1 MNKKTKQ
8 KLYRRTDNVYYKA
21 DVPYS
26 SEIEWEE
33 ERHIKQTKIMLPLFT
48 YRIYTFKSFVAWTTD
63 QRTNNLKKDDH
74 R

>member
-33 ERHIKQTKIMLPLFT
+33 ERHIKQTKIM
-48 YRIYTFKSFVAWTTD
+48 FKSFVAWTTD
-63 QRTNNLKKDDH
+63 QRTNTLKKYDH